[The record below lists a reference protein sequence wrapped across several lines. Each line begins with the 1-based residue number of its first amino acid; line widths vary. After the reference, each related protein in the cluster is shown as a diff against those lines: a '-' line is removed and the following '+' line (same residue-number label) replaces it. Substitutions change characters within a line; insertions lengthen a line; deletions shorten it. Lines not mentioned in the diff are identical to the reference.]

1 MDWKGS
7 DCDRHGFRSSFRDWA
22 AEKTKFPREVVE
34 AALAHKVRPPEIEE
48 FRMSE
53 FSNSTP
59 DLGEPIPLL
68 ASPQGGVAAL
78 LIKWCEATEK
88 DAAGVVFLRD
98 HFIRKTTRP
107 RDQWRLRGIF
117 LIARPPLLCGDAR
130 RGVRSSALC

>member
-1 MDWKGS
+1 
-7 DCDRHGFRSSFRDWA
+7 
-22 AEKTKFPREVVE
+22 
-34 AALAHKVRPPEIEE
+34 
-48 FRMSE
+48 MSE

-130 RGVRSSALC
+130 RGVRSSAISGSLCFPQALWNPCRDQDL